1 MVKDSV
7 HARIRHFTHTHSYA
21 AHTGSLPE
29 HFRINTH
36 CEFGGA
42 QYDFEED
49 HVTGRFVSWAFLE
62 TVLGDTLNTAVRE
75 TTQ

>member
-1 MVKDSV
+1 MLGSGISRTLTLTPRIP
-7 HARIRHFTHTHSYA
+7 ARCRSTSA
-21 AHTGSLPE
+21 S
-29 HFRINTH
+29 TH

-62 TVLGDTLNTAVRE
+62 TVLGHTLNTAVRE